1 MAIVI
6 NGSGTVTGIS
16 VGGLPDGIVDDGTL
30 ATDSVTAAKLK
41 DDAIATGDLPAG
53 SVIQVVSSTVRT
65 SQDTTTSGTPAEINS
80 AYRVT
85 ITPTATSSKILLMFF
100 GGWHIG
106 EDSSMG
112 MGIYRS
118 VDGGGYSMVNT
129 GSSDETYRNRDDSFV
144 EQSSGAIMHYDS
156 PSTTDV
162 CIYTPYYWRSSG
174 SEAIAVND
182 NSMGSFMLGM
192 EVAG

>member
-16 VGGLPDGIVDDGTL
+16 VGGLPDGIVDAGTL

-65 SQDTTTSGTPAEINS
+65 SQDTTTSGTPAEIHSN
-80 AYRVT
+80 YRVT
-85 ITPTATSSKILLMFF
+85 ITPISNSSKIVLMLN
-100 GGWHIG
+100 GNWRMSAG
-106 EDSSMG
+106 SSFSL
-112 MGIYRS
+112 GIYRS
-118 VDGGGYSMVNT
+118 VDGGSYSKVNS
-129 GSSDETYRNRDDSFV
+129 GNGNETWRNRGSDLW
-144 EQSSGAIMHYDS
+144 QMSGTVMHYDS

-162 CIYTPYYWRSSG
+162 CVYTPYFWTGG
-174 SEAIAVND
+174 SIMMND
-182 NSMGSFMLGM
+182 HGMGSFMLGM